1 MLTLSAVY
9 DLLVSLGCT
18 GEEEYEQIEKGR
30 VKGEVDGDEAGK
42 LE

>member
-1 MLTLSAVY
+1 MDFNVRGYVCA
-9 DLLVSLGCT
+9 

-30 VKGEVDGDEAGK
+30 VKAEVDGEEAGK

>member
-1 MLTLSAVY
+1 MVIAITA
-9 DLLVSLGCT
+9 

-30 VKGEVDGDEAGK
+30 VKAEVEGEEAGK